1 MTNDINTSLKT
12 MLASAGMNQSQL
24 GELLHMQKQNVSR
37 LLNKDDFRLSELIKI
52 SNLLNYDIEINFI
65 NKSNGT
71 IINCDLWQIIS
82 YMILSMYI
90 T

>member
-1 MTNDINTSLKT
+1 MANSVNRSLKM

-37 LLNKDDFRLSELIKI
+37 LLNKNDFRLSELTKI
-52 SNLLNYDIEINFI
+52 SNLLDYEVEINFI

-71 IINCDLWQIIS
+71 VINCNTKHIDV
-82 YMILSMYI
+82 
-90 T
+90 